1 MRITLIAA
9 MAENRVIGRD
19 NALPWHLP
27 DDLAR
32 FKQRTQGHVVIMG
45 RRTFE
50 SVGRPLPNR
59 RSIVVTRKH
68 GYHPAGVEIAHSLGE
83 TLERAR
89 AADPEEVFILGGAE
103 IYTLALPEADRLE
116 LTIVHADVTGD
127 TFFPECD
134 LTEWTLLQEQRHE
147 ADARHA
153 HAFSFRTYER
163 RKMGSKLEY

>member
-27 DDLAR
+27 ADLAR
-32 FKQRTQGHVVIMG
+32 FKQRTEGHVVIMG

-59 RSIVVTRKH
+59 RSIVITRKRDF
-68 GYHPAGVEIAHSLGE
+68 HPPGAEIARSLE
-83 TLERAR
+83 EALEIAR
-89 AADPEEVFILGGAE
+89 ESKQDEVFILGGAE
-103 IYTLALPEADRLE
+103 IYALALPDVDRLE
-116 LTIVHADVTGD
+116 FTIVHADVSGD

-134 LTEWTLLQEQRHE
+134 LSKWTLQDEQRHE
-147 ADARHA
+147 ADDRHA

-163 RKMGSKLEY
+163 GN

>member
-1 MRITLIAA
+1 MKITLIAA

-27 DDLAR
+27 ADLAR
-32 FKQRTQGHVVIMG
+32 FKQRTEGHVVIMG

-59 RSIVVTRKH
+59 RSIVITRKRNF
-68 GYHPAGVEIAHSLGE
+68 HPPGAEIARSLAE
-83 TLERAR
+83 ALERAR
-89 AADPEEVFILGGAE
+89 ESKQDEVFILGGAE
-103 IYTLALPEADRLE
+103 IYALALPDVDRLE
-116 LTIVHADVTGD
+116 LTIVHADVSGD

-134 LTEWTLLQEQRHE
+134 LSEWTLIDQQRHE
-147 ADARHA
+147 ADDRHA

-163 RKMGSKLEY
+163 GN

>member
-1 MRITLIAA
+1 MKITLIAA

-27 DDLAR
+27 ADLAR
-32 FKQRTQGHVVIMG
+32 FKQRTEGHVVIMG

-59 RSIVVTRKH
+59 RSIVITRKRDF
-68 GYHPAGVEIAHSLGE
+68 HPPGAEIARSLAE
-83 TLERAR
+83 ALERAR
-89 AADPEEVFILGGAE
+89 ESGQDEVFILGGAE
-103 IYTLALPEADRLE
+103 IYALALPDVDRLE
-116 LTIVHADVTGD
+116 FTIVHADVPGD

-134 LTEWTLLQEQRHE
+134 LSEWTLIDQQRHE
-147 ADARHA
+147 ADDRHA

-163 RKMGSKLEY
+163 GN

>member
-1 MRITLIAA
+1 MKITLIAA
-9 MAENRVIGRD
+9 VAENRVIGRD

-50 SVGRPLPNR
+50 SVGRPLPDR
-59 RSIVVTRKH
+59 RSIVVTRKR

-83 TLERAR
+83 ALERAR
-89 AADPEEVFILGGAE
+89 AADAEEVFILGGAE

-116 LTIVHADVTGD
+116 LTIVHGDVTGD
-127 TFFPECD
+127 TFFPEFD
-134 LTEWTLLQEQRHE
+134 LGEWTLLEEQRHE
-147 ADARHA
+147 PDDRHA
-153 HAFSFRTYER
+153 YAFSFRTYER
-163 RKMGSKLEY
+163 RS

>member
-1 MRITLIAA
+1 MKITLIAA

-27 DDLAR
+27 ADLAR
-32 FKQRTQGHVVIMG
+32 FKQRTEGHVVIMG

-59 RSIVVTRKH
+59 RSIVITRKRD
-68 GYHPAGVEIAHSLGE
+68 YHPPGAEIARSLE
-83 TLERAR
+83 EALERAR
-89 AADPEEVFILGGAE
+89 ESKQDEVFILGGAE
-103 IYTLALPEADRLE
+103 IYALALPDVDRLE
-116 LTIVHADVTGD
+116 FTIVHADVSGD

-134 LTEWTLLQEQRHE
+134 LSEWTLIDQQRHE
-147 ADARHA
+147 ADDRHA

-163 RKMGSKLEY
+163 EN

>member
-1 MRITLIAA
+1 MRVTLIAA

-27 DDLAR
+27 DDLMR
-32 FKQRTQGHVVIMG
+32 FKQRTEGHVVIMG

-50 SVGRPLPNR
+50 SVGRPLPRR

-68 GYHPAGVEIAHSLGE
+68 DYHPPGAEIAHSLE
-83 TLERAR
+83 EALERAR
-89 AADPEEVFILGGAE
+89 ESGQSEVFILGGAE
-103 IYTLALPEADRLE
+103 IYAVALPEADRLE

-134 LTEWTLLQEQRHE
+134 LSEWALLEEQRHE
-147 ADARHA
+147 ADNRHA

-163 RKMGSKLEY
+163 RS

>member
-1 MRITLIAA
+1 MKITLIAA

-27 DDLAR
+27 ADLAR
-32 FKQRTQGHVVIMG
+32 FKQRTEGHVVIMG

-59 RSIVVTRKH
+59 RSIVITRKRDF
-68 GYHPAGVEIAHSLGE
+68 HPPGAEIARSLAE
-83 TLERAR
+83 ALERAR
-89 AADPEEVFILGGAE
+89 ESKQDEVFILGGAE
-103 IYTLALPEADRLE
+103 IYALALPDVDRLE
-116 LTIVHADVTGD
+116 LTIVHADVSGD

-134 LTEWTLLQEQRHE
+134 LSEWTLIDQQRHE
-147 ADARHA
+147 ADDRHA

-163 RKMGSKLEY
+163 KG

>member
-1 MRITLIAA
+1 MKITLIAA

-27 DDLAR
+27 ADLAR
-32 FKQRTQGHVVIMG
+32 FKQRTEGHVVIMG

-59 RSIVVTRKH
+59 RSIVITRKRDF
-68 GYHPAGVEIAHSLGE
+68 HPPGAEIARSLE
-83 TLERAR
+83 EALERAR
-89 AADPEEVFILGGAE
+89 ESKQDEVFILGGAE
-103 IYTLALPEADRLE
+103 IYALALPDVDRLE
-116 LTIVHADVTGD
+116 LTIVHADVSGD

-134 LTEWTLLQEQRHE
+134 LSEWTLIDQQRHE
-147 ADARHA
+147 ADDRHA

-163 RKMGSKLEY
+163 EN

>member
-1 MRITLIAA
+1 MKITLIAA

-27 DDLAR
+27 ADLAR
-32 FKQRTQGHVVIMG
+32 FKQRTEGHVVIMG

-68 GYHPAGVEIAHSLGE
+68 DYHPPGAEIAHSLDEAIERGRE
-83 TLERAR
+83 TER
-89 AADPEEVFILGGAE
+89 EEIFILGGAE
-103 IYTLALPEADRLE
+103 IYALALPDVDRLE
-116 LTIVHADVTGD
+116 LTIVHADVSGD

-134 LTEWTLLQEQRHE
+134 LSEWKLIDQQRHE
-147 ADARHA
+147 ADDRHA

-163 RKMGSKLEY
+163 GN

>member
-1 MRITLIAA
+1 MKITLIAA

-27 DDLAR
+27 ADLAR
-32 FKQRTQGHVVIMG
+32 FKQRTEGHVVIMG

-59 RSIVVTRKH
+59 RSIVITRKRDF
-68 GYHPAGVEIAHSLGE
+68 HPPGAEIARSLE
-83 TLERAR
+83 EALERVR
-89 AADPEEVFILGGAE
+89 ESKQDEVFILGGAE
-103 IYTLALPEADRLE
+103 IYALALPDVDRLE
-116 LTIVHADVTGD
+116 LTIVHADVSGD

-134 LTEWTLLQEQRHE
+134 LSEWTLIDQQRHE
-147 ADARHA
+147 ADDRHA

-163 RKMGSKLEY
+163 EN

>member
-50 SVGRPLPNR
+50 SVGRPLPDR

-68 GYHPAGVEIAHSLGE
+68 DYHPAGVEIAHSLGE
-83 TLERAR
+83 ALELAR
-89 AADPEEVFILGGAE
+89 GADPDEVFILGGAE

-134 LTEWTLLQEQRHE
+134 LAEWTLLKEQRHE

-153 HAFSFRTYER
+153 YAFSFRTYER
-163 RKMGSKLEY
+163 PREG